1 MKRMS
6 ECKGECKDYYHVL
19 NAPGHESDTSW
30 VKMDP
35 REVRFTDPDT
45 GGMKGQ
51 KPERYSLLPV
61 EALAEVARVYEY
73 GSRKYDDHNWRKGYA
88 WSLSYDALQRHIN
101 AFWRGESYD
110 LEGGLHHLAHA
121 TFHLFTL
128 MTFDGVSVEDSQ
140 AAIDKFAGYLKKDDR
155 P

>member
-1 MKRMS
+1 MGQYERS
-6 ECKGECKDYYHVL
+6 HTYEE
-19 NAPGHESDTSW
+19 
-30 VKMDP
+30 MD
-35 REVRFTDPDT
+35 RDAGLEVRVTDPDT

-110 LEGGLHHLAHA
+110 LESGLHHLAHA

-140 AAIDKFAGYLKKDDR
+140 SAIDKFAGYLKKDDR